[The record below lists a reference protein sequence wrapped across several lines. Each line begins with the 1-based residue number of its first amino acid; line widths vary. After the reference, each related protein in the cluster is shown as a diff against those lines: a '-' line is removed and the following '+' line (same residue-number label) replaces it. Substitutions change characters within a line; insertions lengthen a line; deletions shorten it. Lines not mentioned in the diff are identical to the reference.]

1 MKTPRPYVLQENNW
15 KDVKDQAYTTA
26 VLPWGATEAHNYHLP
41 YGTDNY
47 LAEAAAIAAAA
58 IAWEKGARPV
68 VLPVVPFGVNTGQL
82 DVPLCINMNPSTQ
95 LEVLKDIVQVLD
107 LQNIDK
113 LVIVN
118 AHGGNTFKPIIRELS
133 ALYPKVFVCA
143 LNWWRAEDGN
153 QFFDDPGD
161 HAGELETSAI
171 MHLHPELVLPLDQA
185 GDGEAKTFKI
195 QALSTW
201 VTTQR
206 KWTSVTKD
214 TGVGDPSKS
223 TAEKGAAF
231 FKATTQTIGDFLVE
245 LHQADT
251 KDLYQ

>member
-1 MKTPRPYVLQENNW
+1 MRTPRPYVLRENNW
-15 KDVKDQAYTTA
+15 KDVKSRTYTTA

-47 LAEAAAIAAAA
+47 LAENAAIQAAA
-58 IAWEKGARPV
+58 IAWEKGARPI

-82 DVPLCINMNPSTQ
+82 DVPFCVNMNPSTQ
-95 LEVLKDIVQVLD
+95 LEVLKDIVHMLD

-113 LVIVN
+113 LVIIN
-118 AHGGNTFKPIIRELS
+118 AHGGNSFKPIIRELS

-143 LNWWRAEDGN
+143 LNWWQAKDGKE
-153 QFFDDPGD
+153 FFDDPGD

-171 MHLHPELVLPLDQA
+171 MHLLPELVLELDQA
-185 GDGEAKTFKI
+185 GDGKAKTFKI
-195 QALSTW
+195 NALNNW
-201 VTTQR
+201 ITTQR

-223 TAEKGAAF
+223 TAEKGAIF
-231 FKATTQTIGDFLVE
+231 FKETTQVIAEF
-245 LHQADT
+245 LHQLHHANTNDM
-251 KDLYQ
+251 YQ

>member
-15 KDVKDQAYTTA
+15 KDVKDRSYTTA

-47 LAEAAAIAAAA
+47 LAEHAAIQAASM
-58 IAWEKGARPV
+58 AWEKGARAI

-82 DVPLCINMNPSTQ
+82 DVPLCVNMNPSTQ
-95 LEVLKDIVQVLD
+95 LAVLKDIVHMLE
-107 LQNIDK
+107 LQNINK
-113 LVIVN
+113 LVIIN

-143 LNWWRAEDGN
+143 LNWWQAKDGKA
-153 QFFDDPGD
+153 FFDSPGD
-161 HAGELETSAI
+161 HAGELETSAM
-171 MHLHPELVLPLDQA
+171 MHLQPELVLSLEQA
-185 GDGEAKTFKI
+185 GDGKAKKFKI
-195 QALSTW
+195 PGLNTW
-201 VTTQR
+201 ITTQR
-206 KWTSVTKD
+206 KWTSVTQD

-231 FKATTQTIGDFLVE
+231 FKAATQVIGEFLVE
-245 LHQADT
+245 LHQVDP
-251 KDLYQ
+251 DNMYE

>member
-1 MKTPRPYVLQENNW
+1 MKEPRPYVLQETNW
-15 KDVKDQAYTTA
+15 KEVKQQNYSMA

-41 YGTDNY
+41 YATDNY
-47 LAEAAAIAAAA
+47 LAEAAAIEAAS
-58 IAWEKGARPV
+58 IAWDKGAKPI

-82 DVPLCINMNPSTQ
+82 DVSLCINMNPSTQ

-118 AHGGNTFKPIIRELS
+118 GHGGNTFKPLIRELA

-143 LNWWRAEDGN
+143 LNWWQAEDGT
-153 QFFDDPGD
+153 QFFDAPGD

-185 GDGEAKTFKI
+185 GDGKAKSFKI
-195 QALSTW
+195 AALNKW
-201 VTTQR
+201 VTAQR
-206 KWTSVTKD
+206 KWTAVTKD

-231 FKATTQTIGDFLVE
+231 FKATTEAIGEFLVE
-245 LHQADT
+245 MHQADT
-251 KDLYQ
+251 KDMYR

>member
-41 YGTDNY
+41 YATDSY
-47 LAEAAAIAAAA
+47 LAEAAAITAAS
-58 IAWEKGARPV
+58 IAWENGARPI

-95 LEVLKDIVQVLD
+95 LAILKDIVQVLD

-143 LNWWRAEDGN
+143 LNWWQAEDGKK
-153 QFFDDPGD
+153 FFDTPGD
-161 HAGELETSAI
+161 HAGELETASI
-171 MHLHPELVLPLDQA
+171 MHLRPELVLPLEEA
-185 GDGEAKTFKI
+185 GDGKAKTFKI
-195 QALSTW
+195 QALNNW
-201 VTTQR
+201 VTAQR

-231 FKATTQTIGDFLVE
+231 FKVTTQVIAEFLEE
-245 LHQADT
+245 LHHADT
-251 KDLYQ
+251 KNMYE

>member
-41 YGTDNY
+41 YATDSY
-47 LAEAAAIAAAA
+47 LAEAAAITAAS
-58 IAWEKGARPV
+58 IAWENGARPI

-95 LEVLKDIVQVLD
+95 LEVLKDIVQMLD

-133 ALYPKVFVCA
+133 AYYPKVFVCA
-143 LNWWRAEDGN
+143 LNWWQAEDGN
-153 QFFDDPGD
+153 QFFDAPGD

-185 GDGEAKTFKI
+185 GDGKAKTFRI
-195 QALSTW
+195 QALNKW
-201 VTTQR
+201 VTSQR

-231 FKATTQTIGDFLVE
+231 FKATTQTIGDFLTE
-245 LHQADT
+245 LHHADT
-251 KDLYQ
+251 KDMYQ